1 MRGCFDSV
9 ILIDHLRGIGEADL
23 AIDSYD
29 EHFISIVTWI
39 EVMAAAG
46 SPAEEQDARA
56 TLGKFAV
63 IDLDAPVASI
73 ASSLRRETR
82 LKLPDAIIM
91 ATARHL
97 RCSLVTRN
105 TKDFPADDPW
115 IRVPYRI

>member
-9 ILIDHLRGIGEADL
+9 IIIDHLRGIGEADV

-39 EVMAAAG
+39 EVMAGAG

-56 TLGKFAV
+56 ALGKFAV
-63 IDLDAPVASI
+63 IDLGAPVASI
-73 ASSLRRETR
+73 TSSLRRETR

-97 RCSLVTRN
+97 GCPLVTRN
-105 TKDFPADDPW
+105 TKDFPTDSPDV
-115 IRVPYRI
+115 RVPYSI